1 MWRVG
6 DRGERKMAPCCLE
19 RVRSPPLLN
28 LPAILL
34 SIAFAGQRLFDAEFL
49 TRLQVESVS
58 LDFPDDVLLQNLPL
72 EAAERIFQRLA
83 FLEPYLG
90 QMVPPA

>member
-1 MWRVG
+1 
-6 DRGERKMAPCCLE
+6 MAPCYLE

-34 SIAFAGQRLFDAEFL
+34 SIAFTGQRLFDAEFL
-49 TRLQVESVS
+49 ARLQVKSVP
-58 LDFPDDVLLQNLPL
+58 LDFPDDVLLQHFPL

-90 QMVPPA
+90 QMVSPT